1 MEVLCVTTKTVV
13 VDDREPVLSM
23 AIKMRETIR
32 YTLNKKSVGYILFIG
47 AAGGFSS
54 ALTAFIG
61 SKYSYQYTLA
71 DIVHSSFLTGTIAFL
86 ITLLVLTFSI
96 NIVSMLFKGQGT
108 FKELFLSLC
117 LTMIPYIWVLP
128 LTLFW
133 MQLSPETFFE
143 IAGIEYTLSGVI
155 WKFIALFIYL
165 IIAIWSLCITITAI
179 SEVHKISKWK
189 SFFTF
194 FIASCALGIVLAL
207 FGFM

>member
-1 MEVLCVTTKTVV
+1 MTTKTVV
-13 VDDREPVLSM
+13 VDDREPVLSI
-23 AIKMRETIR
+23 AVKMRETIR

-54 ALTAFIG
+54 ALTAYIG
-61 SKYSYQYTLA
+61 TIYPYKYTLA
-71 DIVHSSFLTGTIAFL
+71 DIVHSAFLTGTLAFL

-96 NIVSMLFKGQGT
+96 NIVSMLFKGKGT

-143 IAGIEYTLSGVI
+143 ISGVEQTLSGVI
-155 WKFIALFIYL
+155 WQFVALFIYL
-165 IIAIWSLCITITAI
+165 MITIWSFCITITVI
-179 SEVHKISKWK
+179 SEVHKFSKWK
-189 SFFTF
+189 SFFSL

-207 FGFM
+207 FGFV